1 MISIELQILI
11 EACKV
16 ALLNAPNQ
24 DFKQLLAS
32 PQLDWQRLKKLVIY
46 HGIRPI
52 LYTALSKQK
61 EAAIPADFLGYLRN
75 YLTKQSILNLKNTHE
90 LERLLLLFEEEKIA
104 VLPYKGAILSKE
116 LYLNN
121 QLREWVDIDLYVPKN
136 KAKEALKLLIK
147 DGYSFAL
154 KGESKD
160 YDLVIDELLAIY
172 GWHEV
177 SLIKKIGTS
186 VYHVDFH
193 WELKETFYPYELDIE
208 TLFQNTRKIV
218 LTKQEVIVPSLAS
231 IFLMTLTH
239 HGGRESW
246 MKLKHLTDILLFLKK
261 EEGDSQALNSYILLA
276 QRAKL
281 QQTFYLGLYC
291 LQQFLGFS
299 SPIVLIQPTS
309 FLKAKKH
316 IIQSWE
322 QAKEFWDS
330 ADVQLNHKRLLMKHQ
345 DEGFS
350 KRAYW
355 KEYLKFYSVPNVIE
369 EQRLWT
375 FKDKY
380 VMLNLSS
387 KVITYLWQKGFSK

>member
-11 EACKV
+11 EACKIT
-16 ALLNAPNQ
+16 LLNAPDK

-61 EAAIPADFLGYLRN
+61 EAAIPADFFGYLRN
-75 YLTKQSILNLKNTHE
+75 YATRQSINQLYYATE
-90 LERLLLLFEEEKIA
+90 LEQLLQLLETEKIP
-104 VLPYKGAILSKE
+104 VLPYKGAMLNKLLYRNNALRECIDIDIYVPKSHAEQALRLLLSKGYAFRLKNEADSIDIKE
-116 LYLNN
+116 LLNVYGWN
-121 QLREWVDIDLYVPKN
+121 EVSLTRGGSKGVDID
-136 KAKEALKLLIK
+136 
-147 DGYSFAL
+147 
-154 KGESKD
+154 
-160 YDLVIDELLAIY
+160 
-172 GWHEV
+172 
-177 SLIKKIGTS
+177 
-186 VYHVDFH
+186 FH
-193 WELKETFYPYELDIE
+193 WKLHSSLYPYQLDERVFLINRNAQVLVKKEVLLPSDE
-208 TLFQNTRKIV
+208 TV
-218 LTKQEVIVPSLAS
+218 
-231 IFLMTLTH
+231 FLMMLAH

-246 MKLKHLTDILLFLKK
+246 LKLKHLCDLALFFKTEKMASFIETLAPTLKK
-261 EEGDSQALNSYILLA
+261 
-276 QRAKL
+276 AKL
-281 QQTFYLGLYC
+281 WNTYRLGCYC
-291 LQQFLGFS
+291 LQKVFGMEVESKEDFTKSYEGILRYWENAVDVIETFS
-299 SPIVLIQPTS
+299 A
-309 FLKAKKH
+309 KAKSIK
-316 IIQSWE
+316 
-322 QAKEFWDS
+322 
-330 ADVQLNHKRLLMKHQ
+330 LLFSHQ